1 MKNIVPLPVTK
12 MEQVTSRSN
21 VIKTIKIKDRTF
33 DLIEEYNQLL
43 KLTKFK
49 VKSLTK
55 PKLGV
60 KGANFVKNPTF

>member
-1 MKNIVPLPVTK
+1 MRNVVPLPVTK
-12 MEQVTSRSN
+12 IQKVTARTN
-21 VIKTIKIKDRTF
+21 LIKTIKSKDRTY

-49 VKSLTK
+49 VKNTSK
-55 PKLGV
+55 PKLAI